1 MDPALRHQA
10 KEFLLGIPVFGG
22 LADAT
27 MDRLLDVMQMRG
39 FRGGETVCA
48 EGDLG
53 KEMFVVRA
61 GLVDVIKRAAAAPA
75 EGGRETVLAQLKAGD
90 CFGEMSLIDVQ
101 PRSATVFAREPTE
114 LYVLTNMDLYRLYEQ
129 DLPGYTFLVM
139 NICRE
144 LSRRLRRADGI
155 IADFF
160 LRLEEYV
167 IRAAAV
173 E

>member
-10 KEFLLGIPVFGG
+10 KEFLLSIPLFGG
-22 LADAT
+22 LPETT
-27 MDRLLDVMQMRG
+27 MDRLLDMMQMRG
-39 FRGGETVCA
+39 HGVGDVVCKEGE
-48 EGDLG
+48 LG
-53 KEMFVVRA
+53 REMFVVRA
-61 GLVDVIKRAAAAPA
+61 GLVEVRKRSRDQ
-75 EGGRETVLAQLKAGD
+75 GRETVLAQLKEGD

-101 PRSATVFAREPTE
+101 PRSATVFVQEPTE
-114 LYVLTNMDLYRLYEQ
+114 LYVLTNMDLYQLYQQ
-129 DLPGYTFLVM
+129 DLPGYTFLVQ

-167 IRAAAV
+167 TKVI

>member
-1 MDPALRHQA
+1 MDPALRLQA

-22 LADAT
+22 LPEPT
-27 MDRLLDVMQMRG
+27 MDWLLDVMQMRG
-39 FRGGETVCA
+39 HARGDCVCK

-53 KEMFVVRA
+53 REMFVVRA
-61 GLVDVIKRAAAAPA
+61 GVVEVKKLARDK
-75 EGGRETVLAQLKAGD
+75 ERETTLARLAIGD

-101 PRSATVFAREPTE
+101 PRSATVFAVEPTE
-114 LYVLTNMDLYRLYEQ
+114 VYVLTNMDLYKLYEA
-129 DLPGYTFLVM
+129 DLPGYTFLVQ

-167 IRAAAV
+167 TRALD
-173 E
+173 

>member
-1 MDPALRHQA
+1 MDPGLRPQA
-10 KEFLLGIPVFGG
+10 KEFLLNIPVFGG
-22 LADAT
+22 LPDAT
-27 MDRLLDVMQMRG
+27 MERLLGAMQMRG
-39 FRGGETVCA
+39 FRAGEQVCC

-53 KEMFVVRA
+53 RELFVLRA
-61 GLVDVIKRAAAAPA
+61 GRVEVRKRSKQP
-75 EGGRETVLAQLKAGD
+75 ERQTVLAQLKGGD

-101 PRSATVFAREPTE
+101 PRSATVFVLEPTE
-114 LYVLTNMDLYRLYEQ
+114 LYVLNNMDLLSLYET
-129 DLPGYTFLVM
+129 DLAGYTFLVQ

-167 IRAAAV
+167 TRAV
-173 E
+173 D

>member
-1 MDPALRHQA
+1 MDHALRAQA
-10 KEFLLGIPVFGG
+10 QEFLHSIPVFGG
-22 LADAT
+22 LPDGT
-27 MDRLLDVMQMRG
+27 MERLLDMMQMRG
-39 FRGGETVCA
+39 HRADEVVCR

-53 KEMFVVRA
+53 REMFVVRA
-61 GLVDVIKRAAAAPA
+61 GLVEVRKRSRDPA
-75 EGGRETVLAQLKAGD
+75 RETVLAQLKAGD

-114 LYVLTNMDLYRLYEQ
+114 LYVLTNMDLYKLYET
-129 DLPGYTFLVM
+129 DLPGYTFLVQ

-144 LSRRLRRADGI
+144 LSRRLRHADGV

-167 IRAAAV
+167 TRAV

>member
-1 MDPALRHQA
+1 MDPALRLQA
-10 KEFLLGIPVFGG
+10 KEFLHNIPVFGG
-22 LADAT
+22 LPDET
-27 MDRLLDVMQMRG
+27 MDRLLDMMQMRG
-39 FRGGETVCA
+39 HRAGEHVCS
-48 EGDLG
+48 EGELG
-53 KEMFVVRA
+53 REMFVVRA
-61 GLVDVIKRAAAAPA
+61 GVVEVRKRARDN
-75 EGGRETVLAQLKAGD
+75 ERQTVLAQLKGGD

-114 LYVLTNMDLYRLYEQ
+114 LYVLTNMDLYKLYEQ
-129 DLPGYTFLVM
+129 DLGGYTFLVQ

-167 IRAAAV
+167 TRAV
-173 E
+173 D

>member
-1 MDPALRHQA
+1 MDPALRPQA
-10 KEFLLGIPVFGG
+10 KQFLLGISVFGG
-22 LADAT
+22 LPEPT
-27 MDRLLDVMQMRG
+27 MDRLLDMMQMRG
-39 FRGGETVCA
+39 HMAGENVCN
-48 EGDLG
+48 EGELG
-53 KEMFVVRA
+53 KELFVVRA
-61 GLVDVIKRAAAAPA
+61 GLVEVKKRARG
-75 EGGRETVLAQLKAGD
+75 EGRETVLATLKGGD

-114 LYVLTNMDLYRLYEQ
+114 LYVLTNMDLYQLYEA
-129 DLPGYTFLVM
+129 DLPGYTFLVQ

-167 IRAAAV
+167 LKAV
-173 E
+173 D

>member
-1 MDPALRHQA
+1 MDPALRLQA

-22 LADAT
+22 LPDAT
-27 MDRLLDVMQMRG
+27 MDRLLDMMQMRG
-39 FRGGETVCA
+39 HRAGENVCC

-53 KEMFVVRA
+53 REMFVVRA
-61 GLVDVIKRAAAAPA
+61 GLVDVRKRARDQDRQTLLA
-75 EGGRETVLAQLKAGD
+75 ELKTGD

-101 PRSATVFAREPTE
+101 PRSATVYAREPTE
-114 LYVLTNMDLYRLYEQ
+114 LYVLNNMDLYRLYEQ
-129 DLPGYTFLVM
+129 DLAGYTFLVQ

-144 LSRRLRRADGI
+144 LSRRLRRADLI

-167 IRAAAV
+167 TRGL
-173 E
+173 

>member
-1 MDPALRHQA
+1 MDVALRPQA

-22 LADAT
+22 LPDAT
-27 MDRLLDVMQMRG
+27 MDRLLDMMQMRG
-39 FRGGETVCA
+39 CRAGETVCG

-53 KEMFVVRA
+53 KEMFVLRA
-61 GLVDVIKRAAAAPA
+61 GVVEVRKRTKAQ
-75 EGGRETVLAQLKAGD
+75 ERQTILAQLKIGD

-114 LYVLTNMDLYRLYEQ
+114 LYVLNNMDLYKLYEQ
-129 DLPGYTFLVM
+129 DLPGYTFLVQ

-167 IRAAAV
+167 TRV
-173 E
+173 VD